1 LDACAVRRKAA
12 ERPGVA
18 YPAIRGIVARAKE
31 GEKGRESQSGM
42 SCSMVMPASR
52 PAKSAK
58 ADFVVKWD
66 RGGEALRVVGMAKAD
81 VAAFLANRD
90 IAELSESA
98 N

>member
-1 LDACAVRRKAA
+1 
-12 ERPGVA
+12 
-18 YPAIRGIVARAKE
+18 
-31 GEKGRESQSGM
+31 
-42 SCSMVMPASR
+42 MVMPASR

-58 ADFVVKWD
+58 GDFVVKWD
-66 RGGEALRVVGMAKAD
+66 RDGEALRVVGMAKAD